1 MVRSNAVRAVAVEQ
15 QRRGPVARRRAQL
28 EEGNRHTDA
37 IRGLGIGYQ
46 RVVATCFKTGA
57 RLLPQLLDARRCRV
71 MGVQPR
77 RCCSVANR
85 RLACRHRYQR
95 IGSTLRA
102 LPELEMGAAQ
112 VCAKLGSHLIR
123 KLRVD
128 RTMRI
133 FRTKS

>member
-57 RLLPQLLDARRCRV
+57 
-71 MGVQPR
+71 G
-77 RCCSVANR
+77 CSHS
-85 RLACRHRYQR
+85 C
-95 IGSTLRA
+95 STLAVAGSWAFSRAVAALWQIGGWLVGTAISGLDPIMRA

-128 RTMRI
+128 HTMRI
-133 FRTKS
+133 FRTKT